1 MKNIKDIVFYK
12 DPILGD
18 YTIQDLIWFLENQYI
33 KSKKFD
39 IELSKLLKRKGISN
53 TEISRLLLIADHTYN
68 LKFILDM
75 LNGHL

>member
-18 YTIQDLIWFLENQYI
+18 YTIQDLIYFLENQYT

-39 IELSKLLKRKGISN
+39 MELSKLLKRKGISN
-53 TEISRLLLIADHTYN
+53 SKIYQLLSIADHTYN
-68 LKFILDM
+68 LKYILDM

>member
-1 MKNIKDIVFYK
+1 MKDIKDIVFYK
-12 DPILGD
+12 DPILGN
-18 YTIQDLIWFLENQYI
+18 YTIQDLIYFLENQYI

-39 IELSKLLKRKGISN
+39 TELSKLLKRKGFSN
-53 TEISRLLLIADHTYN
+53 TEIYRLLSIADHTYN

>member
-12 DPILGD
+12 DPILGN
-18 YTIQDLIWFLENQYI
+18 YTIRDLIYFLENQYI

-39 IELSKLLKRKGISN
+39 MELSKFLKRKNISN
-53 TEISRLLLIADHTYN
+53 ADIYRLLSIANHTYN
-68 LKFILDM
+68 LKFILDI

>member
-12 DPILGD
+12 DPILGN
-18 YTIQDLIWFLENQYI
+18 YTIQDLIYFLENQYI

-39 IELSKLLKRKGISN
+39 MELSKFLKRKNISN
-53 TEISRLLLIADHTYN
+53 TDIYRLLSIANHTYN
-68 LKFILDM
+68 LKFMLDI

>member
-1 MKNIKDIVFYK
+1 MKNIKDIVFFK

-18 YTIQDLIWFLENQYI
+18 YTIQDLIYFLENQYT

-39 IELSKLLKRKGISN
+39 MELSKLLKRKGISN
-53 TEISRLLLIADHTYN
+53 SKIYQLLSIADHTYN
-68 LKFILDM
+68 LKYILDM

>member
-18 YTIQDLIWFLENQYI
+18 YTIQDLIYFLENQYT
-33 KSKKFD
+33 KSNKFD
-39 IELSKLLKRKGISN
+39 MELSKLLKRKGISN
-53 TEISRLLLIADHTYN
+53 SEIYQLLSIADHTYN
-68 LKFILDM
+68 LKYILDM

>member
-18 YTIQDLIWFLENQYI
+18 YTIQDLIYFLENQYT

-39 IELSKLLKRKGISN
+39 MELSKLLKRKGISN
-53 TEISRLLLIADHTYN
+53 SEIYQLLSIADRFRN
-68 LKFILDM
+68 
-75 LNGHL
+75 

>member
-18 YTIQDLIWFLENQYI
+18 YTIQDLIYFLENQYT

-39 IELSKLLKRKGISN
+39 MELSKLLKRKGISN
-53 TEISRLLLIADHTYN
+53 SEIYQLLSIADHTYN
-68 LKFILDM
+68 LKYILDM

>member
-12 DPILGD
+12 DPILGN
-18 YTIQDLIWFLENQYI
+18 YTIQDLIYFLENQYI

-39 IELSKLLKRKGISN
+39 MELSKFLKRKNISN
-53 TEISRLLLIADHTYN
+53 TDIYRLLSIANHTYN
-68 LKFILDM
+68 LKFILDI

>member
-18 YTIQDLIWFLENQYI
+18 YTIQDLIYFLENQYT

-39 IELSKLLKRKGISN
+39 MELSKLLKRKGISN
-53 TEISRLLLIADHTYN
+53 SEIYQLLSIADHTYN
-68 LKFILDM
+68 
-75 LNGHL
+75 

>member
-18 YTIQDLIWFLENQYI
+18 YTIQDLIYFLENQYT

-39 IELSKLLKRKGISN
+39 MELSKLLKRKGISN
-53 TEISRLLLIADHTYN
+53 SKIYQLLSIADHLTYQVCT
-68 LKFILDM
+68 
-75 LNGHL
+75 